1 MRNLLLF
8 VVVLALAFCP
18 KSNAAESSDP
28 VVSTGFGENSMTGT
42 PVFQVIG
49 DYLYAPGADG
59 IKCIAKGDGA
69 QWTQFAMQGYNVTD
83 FKLSDDEIMATII
96 PEQYWDSRDKNL
108 SAVSRLVRGKITDLK
123 FTDAT
128 PSGIGYTY
136 EGNTLTYLSTI
147 AQHPFQNN
155 RIMITGTYGIY
166 ESNDFGKTWEKKS
179 DDYFN
184 IEPHMFFGWHPYDPE
199 IFLCVGYSPM
209 ENATV
214 YSSSD
219 NGATWDSALPS
230 PNEETNAYDIGF
242 DPDDN
247 DHLLL
252 SGIDAI
258 YESNDCGATWHNILI
273 ADERQILGKGY
284 TLLYNEDE
292 TDDLVYYALGQSND
306 SKLNVIASID
316 KGKTWQL
323 LFSYDDGGKFYD
335 AALFDGKLW
344 IYDSKDIVYVKLADI
359 SGVNTIGM
367 EGHDSDSRTYDLQGK
382 EVKNTLPGNIYIK
395 KGHKYMEGL

>member
-1 MRNLLLF
+1 MKTFLL
-8 VVVLALAFCP
+8 VVVGLALAFCP
-18 KSNAAESSDP
+18 KSNAAESSAP

-49 DYLYAPGADG
+49 DCLYAPGADG
-59 IKCIAKGDGA
+59 IKCIGKGDGA

-83 FKLSDDEIMATII
+83 FKLSDDEIVATIV
-96 PEQYWDSRDKNL
+96 PEQYWDSRDNNL
-108 SAVSRLVRGKITDLK
+108 FTVSRLVRGKIVDSK

-155 RIMITGTYGIY
+155 RIMITGTYGFY

-199 IFLCVGYSPM
+199 IFLCVGTSPM

-214 YSSSD
+214 YSSTD

-230 PNEETNAYDIGF
+230 Q
-242 DPDDN
+242 
-247 DHLLL
+247 
-252 SGIDAI
+252 
-258 YESNDCGATWHNILI
+258 
-273 ADERQILGKGY
+273 RR
-284 TLLYNEDE
+284 
-292 TDDLVYYALGQSND
+292 
-306 SKLNVIASID
+306 D
-316 KGKTWQL
+316 KCL
-323 LFSYDDGGKFYD
+323 
-335 AALFDGKLW
+335 
-344 IYDSKDIVYVKLADI
+344 
-359 SGVNTIGM
+359 
-367 EGHDSDSRTYDLQGK
+367 
-382 EVKNTLPGNIYIK
+382 
-395 KGHKYMEGL
+395 